1 MQTCDLPQ
9 NASGSGPE
17 NDRALSVRDASRV
30 SGLPAHTLR
39 RLELAGDLESYRIGR
54 AVFLSERSLKALLE
68 RARVAAHK
76 ATPQGCPSVATGG
89 AR

>member
-1 MQTCDLPQ
+1 MQTCYLPQ
-9 NASGSGPE
+9 NAPCPVPE
-17 NDRALSVRDASRV
+17 NDRALSIRDASLT

-68 RARVAAHK
+68 RARGAAHK
-76 ATPQGCPSVATGG
+76 AKPQGDTPIATGH
-89 AR
+89 AL